1 MKFSHSAFIG
11 AVSWIAVCTAAAVE
25 KRATPTLWL
34 VGDSTMALHAA
45 SEGIQGWGVEIVQYL
60 QDITVVNS
68 AVSGTSARSYARDG
82 WFYNVIHQVKAGDYV
97 IIEFGHNDGGGNVA
111 TSSTADL
118 VGESLTDT
126 QTVTLTN
133 GTAEVVYTYAYY
145 VEGMID
151 QIVAKGATPII
162 SSQTPD
168 DPYEGSTTIIY
179 EPSRFVGYAL
189 DAAAAKGVA
198 YVDHFT
204 AAVSLFSKYS
214 AATVDAYYPL
224 DQYLH
229 TNTVGATQMAWA
241 FLSGLKC
248 SSAQGAL
255 ASYVNSVGEG
265 AGARC
270 SYP

>member
-1 MKFSHSAFIG
+1 
-11 AVSWIAVCTAAAVE
+11 
-25 KRATPTLWL
+25 
-34 VGDSTMALHAA
+34 MALHAA

-133 GTAEVVYTYAYY
+133 GTAEV
-145 VEGMID
+145 GMID